1 MRLVFA
7 ALPPRWAP
15 CCDRAMS
22 HSSVAA
28 RLGLGLDA
36 GGTAT
41 RWLLVDDQGRE
52 QARGEVPGFS
62 ATQLGTVQQPLLNTA
77 LRELGTALRSQ
88 PRPARVYAGLTG
100 FDGRADDAPG
110 ALHEAVAQAL
120 DIAPAAVTLISDIE
134 LACRATFA
142 PGRGILVMAGTGSIA
157 AHLRADGTI
166 ERAGGRGSLLDDGG
180 SGYWIARE
188 ALRGVW
194 RREDATPGAWQSSG
208 LARALFAQI
217 GGDSWAR
224 TREFVAGAT
233 RGEFGAL
240 AAAVARAAR
249 AGDADAHVIL
259 HRAGIELARIALAL
273 AARCGAQP
281 VALAGRVPQLDERV
295 VAALRGALAPGTA
308 VTLTHTDGARAAACL
323 ALGIA
328 PPLAA

>member
-1 MRLVFA
+1 
-7 ALPPRWAP
+7 
-15 CCDRAMS
+15 MS

-41 RWLLVDDQGRE
+41 RWLLVDEQGRE

-62 ATQLGTVQQPLLNTA
+62 ATQMGTVQQPLLDTA
-77 LRELGTALRSQ
+77 LRELGAVLRLQ
-88 PRPARVYAGLTG
+88 PRPDRVFGGLTG

-110 ALHEAVAQAL
+110 PLHEAVAQAL
-120 DIAPAAVTLISDIE
+120 DMAPSAVTLTSDIE

-142 PGRGILVMAGTGSIA
+142 PGHGILVMAGTGSIA
-157 AHLRADGTI
+157 AHLRADGTL

-180 SGYWIARE
+180 SGYWVARE
-188 ALRGVW
+188 ALRGIW
-194 RREDATPGAWQSSG
+194 RREDATPGAWQSSE
-208 LARALFAQI
+208 LARALFEQI

-224 TREFVAGAT
+224 TREFVAGAS

-240 AAAVARAAR
+240 ATAVAQAAR
-249 AGDADAHVIL
+249 TGDADAHVIL

-273 AARCGAQP
+273 TARCGAQP
-281 VALAGRVPQLDERV
+281 VALAGRVPTLDERI

-308 VTLTHTDGARAAACL
+308 ITLTQPDGARAAACL
-323 ALGIA
+323 ALGLA